1 MAAPETQ
8 MEVDGPGASG
18 QLDRQ
23 LFAGIA
29 WTAVFRWVAQIISW
43 VGTFYAAH
51 LLKPA
56 DYGVVTMAMVPIGLL
71 RMVEDFGL
79 DTVLV
84 QDRSLDRDQLA
95 RLAGLALLIGAALC
109 VAFLLAAQPIA
120 TFNHEPVVA
129 ALVSALSVTFIFD
142 AVQLLPR
149 AALQRQLRYRTLAI
163 VTAVQFLVSA
173 ITLVT
178 CARQGLGFWALVLN
192 TIIAGAVVTAV
203 LVWLAPFAV
212 AWPRNVASLARPMLS
227 GWRLLVSRAGW
238 YGYSNADQFLIG
250 RVLGKESLGN
260 YQFAMTFSGLPVQEV
275 TSVVSRVVP
284 GVFSAVQFQPA
295 ELRRYFLLLTEAMA
309 YLALPAAAGLALTAD
324 HVVHIGL
331 GPQWEAVIVPFRI
344 LCFYYAVY
352 AAQVLVSHVLLWT
365 GRFRANMWLSLLG
378 GAGLITAFNLTVRSG
393 VVAVAWTWA
402 VMFPLLCLP
411 ALVIAARVIDMRLR
425 QFFAALLPATLAC
438 AVMAGAVLMVRSNL
452 SNGRGDVPAL
462 LLESAVGAATYVAVL
477 AVAYRTRVI
486 SILRIVFARQA

>member
-1 MAAPETQ
+1 MAAPQAQTAD
-8 MEVDGPGASG
+8 DGPGVIG
-18 QLDRQ
+18 RLDRE

-29 WTAVFRWVAQIISW
+29 WTAVFRWVAQLVSW
-43 VGTFYAAH
+43 AGTFYAAH
-51 LLKPA
+51 LLTPA

-84 QDRSLDRDQLA
+84 QDRNLDSDQIA
-95 RLAGLALLIGAALC
+95 RLAGLALLVGAGLC
-109 VAFLLAAQPIA
+109 IVFLAAARPIA
-120 TFNHEPVVA
+120 AFNHEPVVA
-129 ALVSALSVTFIFD
+129 ALVSALSVTFLFD
-142 AVQLLPR
+142 AIQLLPR
-149 AALQRQLRYRTLAI
+149 ATLQRQLRYRTLAA

-178 CARQGLGFWALVLN
+178 CARHGLGFWALVLN
-192 TIIAGAVVTAV
+192 TLVANAIVTVV

-212 AWPRNVASLARPMLS
+212 SWPRNIASLARPMLS

-284 GVFSAVQFQPA
+284 GVFSAVQSQPT

-344 LCFYYAVY
+344 LCLYYAAY

-365 GRFRANMWLSLLG
+365 GRFRANMWFTLLG
-378 GAGLITAFNLTVRSG
+378 VVGLVTAFSLTVRSG
-393 VVAVAWTWA
+393 VVAIAWTWA

-411 ALVIAARVIDMRLR
+411 ALVLAARVLDMKLR

-438 AVMAGAVLMVRSNL
+438 AVMAGAVLLVRSKI
-452 SNGRGDVPAL
+452 SDGRGDVAAL
-462 LLESAVGAATYVAVL
+462 LLESSVGAATYIAVL
-477 AVAYRTRVI
+477 ALAYRQRVVA
-486 SILRIVFARQA
+486 ILRIVFARQT